1 MTDGMAVEL
10 NMKVYLNFWQV
21 TVYTNIHT
29 YTQLIQIKV
38 VFPKV

>member
-21 TVYTNIHT
+21 TVAYN
-29 YTQLIQIKV
+29 YLLEPDKKLQFEMYL
-38 VFPKV
+38 